1 MSTEATNRSER
12 SDEPEIASR
21 PRSFPTGWLVAAVV
35 VGGLLWWFGLRVKAA
50 TSTQAA
56 LAAERDQTAKQA
68 ASVKAQGKPA
78 AVNAA
83 TVSGVAQTW
92 KPEISLDGTLQPS
105 RETDLGFKAAGRLA
119 AIRVKLGDRV
129 SSGAVLATLEDNEA
143 AAQVKAAEAS
153 VRAAE
158 AQVALAE
165 DASKRTTTLL
175 GTGAATQANGVQ
187 VEQQKSLA
195 VAQLD
200 GARAQLSLVQAN
212 LKNHV
217 LTAPFSGSITK
228 VPAGP
233 GAFVSPGMPLFHV
246 QDTSTL
252 KLVGTIGEADARLV
266 HAGATVELRLDG
278 RVIQGKVTA
287 VLSSV
292 DAQTRRV
299 PVEAEVK
306 NDATAPLLG
315 GSFVRA
321 TIVGLPATPVVK
333 LPAST
338 LRPGSQ
344 DEIMVVKDGH
354 LSTRHI
360 AFALAGDGALLVRAG
375 VHTDEAVLVSPSA
388 EAQEGDRVH

>member
-1 MSTEATNRSER
+1 MSTEATNQAER
-12 SDEPEIASR
+12 SAEVPSR
-21 PRSFPTGWLVAAVV
+21 GRGFPIGWLVAALVV
-35 VGGLLWWFGLRVKAA
+35 AGLVWWFGMRVKAA
-50 TSTQAA
+50 TNTQAA
-56 LAAERDQTAKQA
+56 LAAERDQSAKEA
-68 ASVKAQGKPA
+68 AHAPAQGRPA
-78 AVNAA
+78 AIAA
-83 TVSGVAQTW
+83 TTLTGVAQTW
-92 KPEISLDGTLQPS
+92 QPEISLDGTLQPS

-129 SSGAVLATLEDNEA
+129 SSGSVLATLEDNEA
-143 AAQVKAAEAS
+143 AAQVKAVEAQ

-158 AQVALAE
+158 AQLALAE
-165 DASKRTTTLL
+165 DSAKRTTSLL

-187 VEQQKSLA
+187 VEQQRSLA

-200 GARAQLSLVQAN
+200 GARAQLSLAQAN

-217 LTAPFSGSITK
+217 LTSPFSGSVTK

-233 GAFVSPGMPLFHV
+233 GAIVSPGVPLFHV

-252 KLVGTIGEADARLV
+252 KLSGTIGEADARLV

-292 DAQTRRV
+292 DASTRRV

-306 NDATAPLLG
+306 NDATVPLLG

-321 TIVGLPATPVVK
+321 AVVGLPPTPVVK
-333 LPAST
+333 LPATT

-344 DEIMVVKDGH
+344 DEIMVVKDGRV
-354 LSTRHI
+354 SARRI

-375 VHTDEAVLVSPSA
+375 VRADEAVLASPSA
-388 EAQEGDRVH
+388 EAQEGDKVR